1 MSQLPEAPRIRVL
14 LADDHPV
21 VRAGLRGMLT
31 AEADIEVAGEAGSG
45 PEAVALARTR
55 EYDVILMDL
64 RMPLGDG
71 VAATEQIV
79 AADPAARVLVLT
91 TYETDADILRAVEAG
106 ATGYLLKDA
115 SAAGLANAVRAAA
128 RGETVLAPSVAERLV
143 THVRR
148 PPRES
153 LSGREAEIL
162 TCVARGLTNIEI
174 GRELFISEA
183 TVKTHLLRAFGKLG
197 VSGRTAA
204 VTTAIERGL
213 LPPPGQ

>member
-1 MSQLPEAPRIRVL
+1 MSQLPGPPRIRVL

-45 PEAVALARTR
+45 PEAVALARAR
-55 EYDVILMDL
+55 KYDVILMDL

-153 LSGREAEIL
+153 LSGRETEIL
-162 TCVARGLTNIEI
+162 ACVARGLTNIEI